1 MSDFTLPV
9 FGGNWVDLIILLVLF
24 IYFLD
29 GLRRGFIYQLFSFL
43 GFVVAFG
50 LALRLYP
57 FFGKILADNFSLSI
71 GIANGLG
78 FILAGFLF
86 EVVLSFA
93 VFFIVKKSFVEKIL
107 SSPNLKFLKTADRI
121 LGVIPSVL
129 IALVMLA
136 FVLTTTIALP
146 VRGDIKKSV
155 LDSKIGA
162 PIVQKTSGIERD
174 FAKIFGGVIEDSL
187 TFLTVKPHK
196 GETIDLKFTQNDL
209 TYDEKS
215 EREMWMLINQER
227 EKVGAKKLEFDR
239 SGLRDA
245 ARKHGEDMF
254 IKGYFSHVNPAGEDP
269 FDRLENMNVSYLLAA
284 ENLAY
289 APDVKLAHRGLMDS
303 QTHRDNIL
311 NPAFGKVGIGV
322 VDGGIYGKMFVQEFS
337 D

>member
-1 MSDFTLPV
+1 MSNFTFPV
-9 FGGNWVDLIILLVLF
+9 FGGNWVDLIVFFVIF

-29 GLRRGFIYQLFSFL
+29 GLRRGFVYQFFSFL

-50 LALRLYP
+50 LALRVYP
-57 FFGKILADNFSLSI
+57 FFGKLLAGNFSLPI

-86 EVVLSFA
+86 ELFLSFA
-93 VFFIVKKSFVEKIL
+93 VFFIVKKGFTEKIL
-107 SSPNLKFLKTADRI
+107 SSPNLKWIKTADRI

-136 FVLTTTIALP
+136 FVLTTIITLP

-187 TFLTVKPHK
+187 TFLTVKPHE
-196 GETIDLKFTQNDL
+196 GETIDLKFTQNDVS
-209 TYDEKS
+209 YDEKS
-215 EREMWMLINQER
+215 EREMWMLINEER
-227 EKVGAKKLEFDR
+227 AKVGAKKLEFDR
-239 SGLRDA
+239 SGLTEA
-245 ARKHGEDMF
+245 ARKHGIDMF
-254 IKGYFSHVNPAGEDP
+254 TRGYFSHVNPDGEDP
-269 FDRLENMNVSYLLAA
+269 FDRLEKQGISYLLAA

-289 APDVKLAHRGLMDS
+289 APDVELAHKGLMDS
-303 QTHRDNIL
+303 PGHRENIL

-322 VDGGIYGKMFVQEFS
+322 VDGGIYGKMFVQEFT